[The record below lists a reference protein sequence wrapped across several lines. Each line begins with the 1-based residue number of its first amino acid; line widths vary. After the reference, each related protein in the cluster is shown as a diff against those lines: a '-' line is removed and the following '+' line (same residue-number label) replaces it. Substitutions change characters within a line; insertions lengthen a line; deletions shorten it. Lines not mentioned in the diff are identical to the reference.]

1 MLANLDTQQQSL
13 NLEKYNKAQKYKTK
27 HRKQTLSMLEKTC
40 LNHWN
45 NKKQKK
51 KK

>member
-1 MLANLDTQQQSL
+1 MLASLDTQQQSL

-40 LNHWN
+40 LNH
-45 NKKQKK
+45 
-51 KK
+51 